1 MKMKCELKIIFFS
14 FLILLLVPSNVYAE
28 EIPNWI
34 KTITVWWIEGE
45 VTDGEFID
53 AMEYIFEKNLI
64 YINPDIENDFLRT
77 VAINEI
83 QQKTDLFETTL
94 NLRAKLI
101 HFLSDVIEEDYKT
114 LSSLQNEKDVHLEE
128 NILKKKMIDRFQE
141 FVESDKN
148 IEQIRILDMSGM
160 EITRINNINGNL
172 QTVSDHMLQD
182 KSHRDYFSEILKLD
196 SDDIYISKI
205 DLNEE
210 FGQIEMPYNP
220 TIRMGAII
228 HNSSN
233 ENKGILII
241 NYDVDELLSKLSQS
255 TICNTVIFDQQG
267 TVIQHYDEKKEF
279 GKQLETNYSYFDD
292 HREILLGKIAD
303 LEWYHDRLNQMTI
316 IKHEGVL
323 EHSENNW
330 HIVCELK

>member
-114 LSSLQNEKDVHLEE
+114 LSSLQNEKMY
-128 NILKKKMIDRFQE
+128 IWKK
-141 FVESDKN
+141 
-148 IEQIRILDMSGM
+148 
-160 EITRINNINGNL
+160 
-172 QTVSDHMLQD
+172 
-182 KSHRDYFSEILKLD
+182 
-196 SDDIYISKI
+196 
-205 DLNEE
+205 
-210 FGQIEMPYNP
+210 
-220 TIRMGAII
+220 
-228 HNSSN
+228 
-233 ENKGILII
+233 
-241 NYDVDELLSKLSQS
+241 
-255 TICNTVIFDQQG
+255 IF
-267 TVIQHYDEKKEF
+267 
-279 GKQLETNYSYFDD
+279 
-292 HREILLGKIAD
+292 
-303 LEWYHDRLNQMTI
+303 
-316 IKHEGVL
+316 
-323 EHSENNW
+323 
-330 HIVCELK
+330 